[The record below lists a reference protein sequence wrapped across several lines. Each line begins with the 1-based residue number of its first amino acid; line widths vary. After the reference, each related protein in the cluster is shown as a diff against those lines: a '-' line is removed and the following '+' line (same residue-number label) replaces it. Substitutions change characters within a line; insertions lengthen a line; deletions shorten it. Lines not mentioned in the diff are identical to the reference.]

1 MYLGNSRGC
10 DYDCYRGRNVTQTV
24 EGLERYPL
32 NIRYPRELRDNI
44 NSLNRVLIPTPSGAQ
59 IPLSYVADMNIRKGS
74 PVIKSENAQKSAW
87 LYVDIRDTDIGSYV
101 SRAKKAVD
109 EQVKFPEGYSM
120 VWSGQYEYRQQARQ
134 RLQIVVPITLLIIF
148 LLLYLNFKNFQES
161 LIVML
166 SLPFSLVDG
175 I

>member
-1 MYLGNSRGC
+1 
-10 DYDCYRGRNVTQTV
+10 
-24 EGLERYPL
+24 
-32 NIRYPRELRDNI
+32 
-44 NSLNRVLIPTPSGAQ
+44 
-59 IPLSYVADMNIRKGS
+59 MNIRKGS